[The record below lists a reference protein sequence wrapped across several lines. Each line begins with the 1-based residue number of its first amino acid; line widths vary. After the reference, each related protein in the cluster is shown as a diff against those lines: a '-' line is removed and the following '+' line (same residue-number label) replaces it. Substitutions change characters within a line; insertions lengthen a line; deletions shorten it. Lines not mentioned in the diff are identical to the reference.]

1 MKNVVRHCSVIT
13 ITTFDGA
20 LKLNGE
26 QVLLNDRQLCLL
38 SNSVLQ
44 LKELVEKMASQELTK
59 EEFLEVLGLISDSNE
74 AIMTEVEYGIDLI
87 EVENGHAN

>member
-1 MKNVVRHCSVIT
+1 MKNVVKLFSVIT

-44 LKELVEKMASQELTK
+44 LKELVEKMATNQLQK
-59 EEFLEVLGLISDSNE
+59 EEFLEILGLISHSNE